1 MYLLNPNKTLTQNN
15 NAGDNTI
22 VACYGN
28 RRMRPNKKIQLFGR
42 KQNAESAMEARFSRD
57 AIWAHA

>member
-1 MYLLNPNKTLTQNN
+1 MYLLNPNKTLTQKLKRP
-15 NAGDNTI
+15 GDNTI

-28 RRMRPNKKIQLFGR
+28 RRMRPDKKINYLVENKPQ
-42 KQNAESAMEARFSRD
+42 SAMEARFSRD